1 MDFFAVIY
9 PLLDQ
14 LWYLLPLLLLAILI
28 KSPWFKGMLGEW
40 FINLSIRL
48 FLDQREYHLLKDVT
62 LPIPQGSTQI
72 DHVIVS
78 RFGIFVIETKNMKGW
93 IFGNPT
99 HKSWTQQIYRRKH
112 SFQNPL
118 RQNHL
123 HMMTLKS
130 LLGVADHQLHS
141 VIYFIGDCT
150 FKTPMPDNVMNRGLI
165 RHIKGKTTQVLTP
178 AEVMQVVET
187 IQQGR
192 LAANWQTHRQHVAQ
206 LKARHSG
213 SPRKPLSAKAV
224 PDEKRAAPSPVTA
237 QPLGDQSPTCPRCG
251 NTMVLRTASRGENRG
266 NQFWGCRGY
275 PTCRGMLTLGKT
287 RHGATTQDTRA

>member
-1 MDFFAVIY
+1 MDFTTLIA
-9 PLLDQ
+9 PLLSP
-14 LWYLLPLLLLAILI
+14 LGYLLPLLLIAILI
-28 KSPWFKGMLGEW
+28 NTPWFKGMIGEW
-40 FINLSIRL
+40 FINVSIRL

-93 IFGNPT
+93 IFGNPA

-118 RQNHL
+118 HQNHL

-130 LLGVADHQLHS
+130 LLGVSDHQLHS
-141 VIYFIGDCT
+141 VICFIGDCT
-150 FKTPMPDNVMNRGLI
+150 FKTPMPDNVMNRGLV
-165 RHIKGKTTQVLTP
+165 RYIKGKTTQVLTP
-178 AEVMQVVET
+178 AQITRVVEI

-192 LAANWQTHRQHVAQ
+192 LAPNWQTHRQHLAQ
-206 LKARHSG
+206 LKARHG
-213 SPRKPLSAKAV
+213 GAPRKPLSAAAV
-224 PDEKRAAPSPVTA
+224 PDEQGIPSPVSA
-237 QPLGDQSPTCPRCG
+237 QPLSDQSPTCPRCG
-251 NTMVLRTASRGENRG
+251 HVMVLRTASRGENRG
-266 NQFWGCRGY
+266 NQFWGCSEY

>member
-9 PLLDQ
+9 PLLGQ
-14 LWYLLPLLLLAILI
+14 LWYLLPLLLLATLV
-28 KSPWFKGMLGEW
+28 KSPWFKGMIGEW
-40 FINLSIRL
+40 FINLCIRL

-150 FKTPMPDNVMNRGLI
+150 FKTPMPDNVMNRGLT

-178 AEVMQVVET
+178 AEVTRVVET

-206 LKARHSG
+206 LKARHSE

-237 QPLGDQSPTCPRCG
+237 QPLGDQNPTCPRCG
-251 NTMVLRTASRGENRG
+251 NAMVLRTASRGENRG

>member
-9 PLLDQ
+9 PLLGQ
-14 LWYLLPLLLLAILI
+14 LWYLLPLLLLAILV
-28 KSPWFKGMLGEW
+28 KSPWFKGMIGEL

-93 IFGNPT
+93 IFGNPA

-112 SFQNPL
+112 RFQNPL
-118 RQNHL
+118 HQNHL

-178 AEVMQVVET
+178 AEVTRVVET

-206 LKARHSG
+206 LKARHSEA
-213 SPRKPLSAKAV
+213 SRKPLFAPAV
-224 PDEKRAAPSPVTA
+224 PDEKRASPSPVTA
-237 QPLGDQSPTCPRCG
+237 QPLGNQSPTCPRCG

-275 PTCRGMLTLGKT
+275 PTCRGMLTLAKT
-287 RHGATTQDTRA
+287 RHGTATQDTRA